1 MLTCYKVLRELSES
15 VLMMK
20 HWSTVTSSHNA
31 GWGKFHLGKM
41 WGCELDQITG
51 KFRGLGSSHQLHIL
65 EFILLF
71 DFSIFSESGTSQKYQ
86 LPLEFFSIVLWGLA
100 NEIEILRMEATEC
113 YLQGIRLST

>member
-1 MLTCYKVLRELSES
+1 MLGGVR
-15 VLMMK
+15 
-20 HWSTVTSSHNA
+20 
-31 GWGKFHLGKM
+31 FHLGKM

-65 EFILLF
+65 EFILF
-71 DFSIFSESGTSQKYQ
+71 DFSIFSDSGTSQKYQ

-100 NEIEILRMEATEC
+100 NEIEILRMEATES